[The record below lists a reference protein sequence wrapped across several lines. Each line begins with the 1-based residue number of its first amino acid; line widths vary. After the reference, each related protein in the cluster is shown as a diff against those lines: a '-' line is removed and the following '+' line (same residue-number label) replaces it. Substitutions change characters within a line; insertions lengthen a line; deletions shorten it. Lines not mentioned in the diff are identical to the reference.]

1 MNIQQLSS
9 SRRAFIKNT
18 ALATAGLAFSQCA
31 FAGAPVDYTYLSI
44 AQLSVL
50 IRNKKVSPVEITKA
64 CLKRIEFL
72 NPKLNAFITVT
83 GDQALKEAR
92 IAETEIR
99 KGKWKG
105 PLHGIPIALKDNID
119 TEGILTTAASGVYKN
134 RIPTEDADIV
144 IRLKKAGAII
154 IGKNNLHEFALG
166 TTSQISFFGVV
177 RNPWNSDYIPG
188 GSSGGSGAA
197 VAAGMC
203 YASIGTDTG
212 GSIRL
217 PAACCGLTG
226 FKPTYGLIS
235 IRGIIPVI
243 QSIDHAGP
251 ICRTVEDAAILMNVL
266 AIPLSEQNNCK
277 TDYRTFFNRTK
288 NPRIGIMNNY
298 KASNEV
304 NEIFRNVISTFHS
317 VGYKTS
323 DIELP
328 MLPSSVVGDAEIE
341 AYHRPL
347 LNQFKDLYDPVT
359 FNDINSP
366 KTISSMDYINDMNK
380 METDRNTI
388 SKKLFKNIDVLILP
402 TTASLTPTID
412 VAKSKGPFAL
422 SDENTWPFNH
432 YGLPAISIPCGFDK
446 NGMPVGLQIVGP
458 RWGEV
463 KVLDIAQRFQ
473 KHTSWH
479 LKHPL
484 I

>member
-1 MNIQQLSS
+1 MHFY
-9 SRRAFIKNT
+9 SRRHFLKT
-18 ALATAGLAFSQCA
+18 ASLASGALAFSNYPFSQDDTA
-31 FAGAPVDYTYLSI
+31 YTYMSISELSG
-44 AQLSVL
+44 L
-50 IRNKKVSPVEITKA
+50 IRNRKVSPVTVTRA
-64 CLKRIEFL
+64 CLKRIEQIDS
-72 NPKLNAFITVT
+72 KLNAFITVT
-83 GDQALKEAR
+83 GEQALKEAR

-119 TEGILTTAASGVYKN
+119 TAGVRTTAASSVYKN
-134 RIPTEDADIV
+134 RIPTEDAELV

-166 TTSQISFFGVV
+166 TTSHISFFGAV
-177 RNPWNSDYIPG
+177 RNPWNKDYIPG

-217 PAACCGLTG
+217 PAACCGVTG

-266 AIPLSEQNNCK
+266 ATPPSEQNNCK
-277 TDYRTFFNRTK
+277 WDYSTFFNK
-288 NPRIGIMNNY
+288 IKSPRIGIIKNFN
-298 KASNEV
+298 ASNEV
-304 NEIFRNVISTFHS
+304 REIFRNVISTFHS
-317 VGYKTS
+317 LGYKTS

-328 MLPSSVVGDAEIE
+328 TIPASVVGDAEIE

-359 FNDINSP
+359 FNGINSP
-366 KTISSMDYINDMNK
+366 KTISSIDYINDMNK

-388 SKKLFKNIDVLILP
+388 SKKLFNNIDVLILP
-402 TTASLTPTID
+402 TTASLTPTIEE
-412 VAKSKGPFAL
+412 AKAQGPFAL
-422 SDENTWPFNH
+422 SDENTWPFNL
-432 YGLPAISIPCGFDK
+432 YGLPDISIPCGFDK
-446 NGMPVGLQIVGP
+446 NGMPVGFQIVGP
-458 RWGEV
+458 RWGEL

-473 KHTSWH
+473 KNTRWH

>member
-1 MNIQQLSS
+1 MNFN
-9 SRRAFIKNT
+9 SRRDFIKNT
-18 ALATAGLAFSQCA
+18 ALATAGLAFSQHA
-31 FAGAPVDYTYLSI
+31 FAGVPVDYTYLSI
-44 AQLSVL
+44 AQLSDL

-64 CLKRIEFL
+64 CLKRIDLL
-72 NPKLNAFITVT
+72 NPKLNAFITIT
-83 GDQALKEAR
+83 SEQALREAKF
-92 IAETEIR
+92 AETEI
-99 KGKWKG
+99 KNGKWKG

-119 TEGILTTAASGVYKN
+119 TAGILTTAASSVYKN
-134 RIPTEDADIV
+134 RIPTEDAEVV

-166 TTSQISFFGVV
+166 TTSHISFFGAV
-177 RNPWNSDYIPG
+177 RNPWNTEYIPG

-226 FKPTYGLIS
+226 FKPTYALVS
-235 IRGIIPVI
+235 TRGIIPVI

-251 ICRTVEDAAILMNVL
+251 ICGTVEDAAILMNVL
-266 AIPLSEQNNCK
+266 APPPSEQSNCK
-277 TDYRTFFNRTK
+277 SDYQTSFNK
-288 NPRIGIMNNY
+288 IKSPRIGIMKNY

-304 NEIFRNVISTFHS
+304 KEIFRNVISTFHML
-317 VGYKTS
+317 GCKTS

-328 MLPSSVVGDAEIE
+328 TIPSSVVGDAEIE

-347 LNQFKDLYDPVT
+347 LNQFKDLYGPVT

-380 METDRNTI
+380 METGRNTI

-402 TTASLTPTID
+402 TTASLTPTIEE
-412 VAKSKGPFAL
+412 AKAQGPFAL
-422 SDENTWPFNH
+422 DPFNTGKFNH

-458 RWGEV
+458 GWGEN

-473 KHTSWH
+473 KNTGWH
-479 LKHPL
+479 LKHPV

>member
-1 MNIQQLSS
+1 MHYY
-9 SRRAFIKNT
+9 SRRDFLKT
-18 ALATAGLAFSQCA
+18 ASLASGALAFSKHP
-31 FAGAPVDYTYLSI
+31 FAPPDTAYTYMSILELSG
-44 AQLSVL
+44 L
-50 IRNKKVSPVEITKA
+50 IRNRKVSPVTITRA
-64 CLKRIEFL
+64 CLKRIEQIDS
-72 NPKLNAFITVT
+72 KLNSFITVT
-83 GDQALKEAR
+83 GQQALKDAR

-99 KGKWKG
+99 NGKWKG

-119 TEGILTTAASGVYKN
+119 TAGILTTAASGLYKN
-134 RIPTEDADIV
+134 RIPTEDAELV

-166 TTSQISFFGVV
+166 TTSHISFFGAV
-177 RNPWNSDYIPG
+177 RNPWNTNYIPG

-226 FKPTYGLIS
+226 FKPTYGLVS
-235 IRGIIPVI
+235 TRGIIPVI

-266 AIPLSEQNNCK
+266 ATTSSEENNCK
-277 TDYRTFFNRTK
+277 WDYHTSFNK
-288 NPRIGIMNNY
+288 IKSPRIGIMKNY

-304 NEIFRNVISTFHS
+304 NEIFRNVISTFQS
-317 VGYKTS
+317 LGYKTS
-323 DIELP
+323 EVELP
-328 MLPSSVVGDAEIE
+328 TIPASVIGDAEIE

-366 KTISSMDYINDMNK
+366 KAISSMDYINDINK
-380 METDRNTI
+380 MEKDRNSI

-402 TTASLTPTID
+402 TTASLTPTIEK
-412 VAKSKGPFAL
+412 AKAQGSFAL
-422 SDENTWPFNH
+422 DPFNTDKFNH

-458 RWGEV
+458 RWGEN
-463 KVLDIAQRFQ
+463 KVLDIAQKFQ
-473 KHTSWH
+473 KNTRWH

>member
-1 MNIQQLSS
+1 MHFY
-9 SRRAFIKNT
+9 SRRDFLKT
-18 ALATAGLAFSQCA
+18 ASLASGALAFSNNPFSQDDTA
-31 FAGAPVDYTYLSI
+31 YTYMSISELSG
-44 AQLSVL
+44 L
-50 IRNKKVSPVEITKA
+50 IRNRKVSPVTVTQA
-64 CLKRIEFL
+64 CLKRIAQIDS
-72 NPKLNAFITVT
+72 KLNAFITVT
-83 GDQALKEAR
+83 GEQALKEAR

-134 RIPTEDADIV
+134 RIPTEDAELV
-144 IRLKKAGAII
+144 IKLKKAGAII

-166 TTSQISFFGVV
+166 TTSQISFFGAV
-177 RNPWNSDYIPG
+177 RNPWNTDYIPG

-243 QSIDHAGP
+243 QSVDHAGP
-251 ICRTVEDAAILMNVL
+251 ICRTVEDAALLMNVL
-266 AIPLSEQNNCK
+266 ATPPSEQNNCK
-277 TDYRTFFNRTK
+277 WDYHPSFNKIK
-288 NPRIGIMNNY
+288 NPRIGIMKNY

-317 VGYKTS
+317 LGYKTS

-328 MLPSSVVGDAEIE
+328 TIPPSVVADAEIE

-359 FNDINSP
+359 FNDSNSP
-366 KTISSMDYINDMNK
+366 KTISSMDYINDINK

-458 RWGEV
+458 KWGEN